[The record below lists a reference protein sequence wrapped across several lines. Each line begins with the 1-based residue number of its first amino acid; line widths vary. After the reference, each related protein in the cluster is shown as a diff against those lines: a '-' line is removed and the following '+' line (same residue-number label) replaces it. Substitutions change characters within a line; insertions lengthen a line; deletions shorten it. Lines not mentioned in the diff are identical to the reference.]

1 MYFTSKNGIKVK
13 FKSFWSKFL
22 IPPKNYLDQYDYEQV
37 AMGIDVEMEH
47 TDNPEIAL
55 YIVFNHLDEFPDYY
69 SRLEEME
76 ELAKEYW
83 GIND

>member
-1 MYFTSKNGIKVK
+1 MYFVSKNGIKVK
-13 FKSFWSKFL
+13 YNPYWSEFL
-22 IPPKNYLDQYDYEQV
+22 IPPQQEFNDYDLEQV

-69 SRLEEME
+69 TRLEDME
-76 ELAKEYW
+76 DLAKEYW
-83 GIND
+83 GE